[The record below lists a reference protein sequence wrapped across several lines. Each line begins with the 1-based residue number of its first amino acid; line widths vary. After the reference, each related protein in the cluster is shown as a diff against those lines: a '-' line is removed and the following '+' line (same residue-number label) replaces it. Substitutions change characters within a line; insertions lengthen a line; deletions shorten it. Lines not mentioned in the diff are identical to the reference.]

1 MALAL
6 NKYDMPSAAKHVQAI
21 QDGLPLHG
29 AHVGV
34 PLSARSEMSFVR
46 SQMLKQADMTQT
58 PNKAE
63 STDMEIPSGTWK
75 CLQSA
80 MSLREPIL
88 VFPVNDMT
96 SYQPLPG
103 MAKHAVGDPS
113 LPSAG
118 MIACLSGAG
127 GSMPSLWDPNQKL
140 YTLENTNAGITTKT
154 NKQSCAL
161 RDVLIMK
168 PGSTVE
174 DVFLSLKRL
183 GALGGDFVRAEGAG
197 KIGEPSKQIKK
208 DALVGRG
215 CRILKIMTTKR
226 TQWQQQHAQVSKAA
240 GKS

>member
-6 NKYDMPSAAKHVQAI
+6 NKYDIPAAAKHIQAI
-21 QDGLPLHG
+21 QNGLPLHG

-46 SQMLKQADMTQT
+46 SQMLKHANNTDR

-63 STDMEIPSGTWK
+63 SMEIPSGTWK

-80 MSLREPIL
+80 MSLREPVL

-96 SYQPLPG
+96 SYEPLPG

-127 GSMPSLWDPNQKL
+127 GSMPSLWNPNQNI
-140 YTLENTNAGITTKT
+140 YTLEKTNAGSKG
-154 NKQSCAL
+154 NKQSCTL

-168 PGSTVE
+168 PGSSVE

-208 DALVGRG
+208 DTLVGRG

-240 GKS
+240 GKSK